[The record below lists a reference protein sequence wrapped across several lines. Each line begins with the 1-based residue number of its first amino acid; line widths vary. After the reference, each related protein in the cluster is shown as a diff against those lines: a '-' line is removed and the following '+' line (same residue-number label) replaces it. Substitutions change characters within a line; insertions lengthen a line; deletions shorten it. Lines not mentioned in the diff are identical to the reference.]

1 MKHKH
6 ILFTVFI
13 LTIFAMLGAAA
24 SQMQKNARNLQV
36 LPKDI
41 SDQKLDSIMLTYNRA
56 LGVNCDFC
64 HSRSKLQPD
73 NLDFA
78 SDSNVMK
85 ENARRMMR
93 LTIEINKTWF
103 YYDTASRPEYL
114 KVITCKTCHQGHPFP
129 MEN

>member
-1 MKHKH
+1 MKHKR
-6 ILFTVFI
+6 ILFSLSI
-13 LTIFAMLGAAA
+13 LTTFVMLGSAA
-24 SQMQKNARNLQV
+24 SRMGKNARNLQV

-41 SDQKLDSIMLTYNRA
+41 SDQKLDSIMQSYNKA

-64 HSRSKLQPD
+64 HSPSKLQPD

-78 SDSNVMK
+78 TDSNVMK

-103 YYDTASRPEYL
+103 YYDTVSRPEYL
-114 KVITCKTCHQGHPFP
+114 KVITCKTCHLGHPFP
-129 MEN
+129 PEN